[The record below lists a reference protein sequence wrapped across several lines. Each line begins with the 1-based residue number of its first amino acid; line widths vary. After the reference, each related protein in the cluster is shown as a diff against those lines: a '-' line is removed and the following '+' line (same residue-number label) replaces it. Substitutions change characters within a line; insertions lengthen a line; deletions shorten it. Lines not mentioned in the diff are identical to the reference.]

1 MSKPLYHIPALLP
14 ETMEGLNIKP
24 DGVYVDVTFGGG
36 GHSRAI
42 LSRLNEK
49 GRLIAFDQDED
60 AFRNQI
66 EDDRFTLVQ
75 SNFKYLSNFLKY
87 LGVDKVDGILADLGV
102 SFHHF
107 DASDRGFSFRFDA
120 KLDMRMNQKSQL
132 TAAHIINEYPENR
145 LAKIFQLYGEMQNSR
160 RIASV
165 IVKARENGAIETIE
179 ELLEVSKKFIPKAKE
194 KKELAKLFQAIRI
207 EVNNEMGTLS
217 EFLSQSV
224 DALHTEG
231 RLAIITYHSLED
243 RMVKNFL
250 RSGNMEGV
258 IEKDFFGNII
268 SPMKVINNK
277 VITPSDE
284 EIENNPRS
292 RSAKLR
298 IAEKR
303 AQQEG

>member
-66 EDDRFTLVQ
+66 EDGRFTLVQ

-120 KLDMRMNQKSQL
+120 KLDMRMNQKSQI

-160 RIASV
+160 RIASA
-165 IVKARENGAIETIE
+165 IVRSRENGTIETIG
-179 ELLEVSKKFIPKAKE
+179 ELLEVSKNFIPKAKE

-217 EFLSQSV
+217 EFLSQCV
-224 DALHTEG
+224 DALHTDG

>member
-49 GRLIAFDQDED
+49 GKLIAFDQDED

-224 DALHTEG
+224 DALHTDG

>member
-224 DALHTEG
+224 DALHTDG